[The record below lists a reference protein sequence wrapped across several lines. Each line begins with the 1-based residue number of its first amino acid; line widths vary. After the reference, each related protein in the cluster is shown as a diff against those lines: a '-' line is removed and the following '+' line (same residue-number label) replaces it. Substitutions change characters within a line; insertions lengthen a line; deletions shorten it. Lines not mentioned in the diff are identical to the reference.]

1 VTQTLET
8 LPQAHIVHQL
18 RGRVRLRIKDR
29 REDPDYFMDLCR
41 RLEALEGVEAVNA
54 NPTTGSVLLLH
65 PGCAYE
71 RLQPQLVALE
81 LFEFVEV
88 PPPARSALS
97 PVFEGVARI
106 DEGLAAGT
114 SGNYDLRTLAV
125 LGLLGVAVHQLYRGN
140 IVGPAIPMLITALD
154 LARQIAPPPVDRE
167 P

>member
-1 VTQTLET
+1 VET
-8 LPQAHIVHQL
+8 LPQARIVHQL
-18 RGRVRLRIKDR
+18 RGRLRLRIKDR
-29 REDPDYFMDLCR
+29 RQDPDYFTDLSSR
-41 RLEALEGVEAVNA
+41 MEALQGVEAVSA

-65 PGCAYE
+65 PDCPYE
-71 RLQPQLVALE
+71 RLQPQLTALE
-81 LFEFVEV
+81 LFELVEV

-106 DEGLAAGT
+106 NEGLAAGT

-140 IVGPAIPMLITALD
+140 IVGPAIPMLISALD
-154 LARQIAPPPVDRE
+154 LARQIASSPVDRE